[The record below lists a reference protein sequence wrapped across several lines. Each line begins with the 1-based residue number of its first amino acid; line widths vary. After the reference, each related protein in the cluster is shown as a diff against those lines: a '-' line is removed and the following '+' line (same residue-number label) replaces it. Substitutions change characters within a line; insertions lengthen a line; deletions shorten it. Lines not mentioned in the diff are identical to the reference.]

1 MSMAKKTTR
10 TTTEFP
16 KGIRPNPSGTWAVY
30 IMVMG
35 QRATGTANTLQEAKI
50 LRDKLRTQLE
60 AGLKAEADNGNRR
73 SSSWTLEYAIEQTYD
88 KVWRGTKNGEEALH
102 NAKMIRG
109 VIGPKTTLDQ
119 IGEEEIDAVVK
130 FYRKRGCKDSTINR
144 KLYYLSRIMRTALE
158 AKKLDVI
165 PKMPIKKE
173 NNERIRFLSSAEE
186 NEILTWMRK
195 MGKHDH
201 VDATIVLIDTGI
213 RCGELWNMEARDVN
227 LYHSGGLGAV
237 TIWHTKTGQPRS
249 VPLTPRV
256 KEILMRRVLQYPTGK
271 LFPGGNKHWYHL
283 VWDKVRAYMNMNDDP
298 HFVPHVLR
306 HTCCSRLVMR
316 GFPLPH
322 VQKWMGHASF
332 KTTLRYVTLAP
343 DALDAGAALLAGD
356 DSTRWNSLRVR
367 QDEPAL
373 TGSRDFSLCF
383 QGHIN

>member
-1 MSMAKKTTR
+1 MTKKA
-10 TTTEFP
+10 EFP
-16 KGIRPNPSGTWAVY
+16 KGIRPNPNGTWAVS
-30 IMVMG
+30 IMVKG
-35 QRATGTANTLQEAKI
+35 QRATGTAPSLKEAEE
-50 LRDKLRTQLE
+50 LRDRLKAQLQ
-60 AGLKAEADNGNRR
+60 AGLKAQANAAEAESGKGR
-73 SSSWTLEYAIEQTYD
+73 SWTLEYAIDQTYE
-88 KVWRGTKNGEEALH
+88 KIWRGTKNGEEALH

-158 AKKLDVI
+158 AKKLDEI

-173 NNERIRFLSSAEE
+173 NNERVRFLSTTEE
-186 NEILTWMRK
+186 ATILDWMRK
-195 MGKHDH
+195 MEKHDH
-201 VDATIVLIDTGI
+201 VDATIVLIDTGV

-227 LYHSGGLGAV
+227 LFHSGGLGAV
-237 TIWHTKTGQPRS
+237 TIWHTKTNQPRS

-256 KEILMRRVLQYPTGK
+256 KEILMHRVLQYPTGK
-271 LFPGGNKHWYHL
+271 LFPKGNKHWYHL
-283 VWDKVRAYMNMNDDP
+283 VWDKVRAFMNMNDDP

-316 GFPLPH
+316 GLPLPH
-322 VQKWMGHASF
+322 VQKWMGHTSF

-356 DSTRWNSLRVR
+356 DSTRWNSL
-367 QDEPAL
+367 
-373 TGSRDFSLCF
+373 TGSPTEGSPVERRAL
-383 QGHIN
+383 

>member
-1 MSMAKKTTR
+1 MAKK
-10 TTTEFP
+10 TEFP
-16 KGIRPNPSGTWAVY
+16 KGIRPNPNGTWAVS
-30 IMVMG
+30 IMVKG
-35 QRATGTANTLQEAKI
+35 QRATGTAQSLKEAEV
-50 LRDKLRTQLE
+50 LRDKLKAQLE
-60 AGLKAEADNGNRR
+60 AGLKAQANAAEADAGKGR
-73 SSSWTLEYAIEQTYD
+73 SWTLEYAIEQTYD

-119 IGEEEIDAVVK
+119 IGEEEIDAVIK

-144 KLYYLSRIMRTALE
+144 KLFYLSRIMRTALE
-158 AKKLDVI
+158 AKKLDEI

-173 NNERIRFLSSAEE
+173 NNERIRFLSTDEE
-186 NEILTWMRK
+186 TTILTWMRK
-195 MGKHDH
+195 MEKHDH
-201 VDATIVLIDTGI
+201 VDATIVLIDTGV

-227 LYHSGGLGAV
+227 LFHSGGLGAV
-237 TIWHTKTGQPRS
+237 TIWHTKTNQPRS

-256 KEILMRRVLQYPTGK
+256 KEILMRRVLQYPAGK

-316 GFPLPH
+316 GLPLPH
-322 VQKWMGHASF
+322 VQKWMGHTSF

-356 DSTRWNSLRVR
+356 DTTRWNSL
-367 QDEPAL
+367 
-373 TGSRDFSLCF
+373 TGSPLEGSPVERKAL
-383 QGHIN
+383 